1 MVLVAR
7 SWWAIL
13 IRGIAAVL
21 FGILALALPRL
32 TLLVLV
38 ALFGAYALVDGIFAI
53 AAVVRGFERRRA
65 NSWWLLV
72 EGIAGIIAGLVAF
85 FWPGI
90 TALVLLYIIAA
101 WAIVT
106 GILEIVQ
113 AVEMRRVIRNDWLLI
128 LSGVASVI
136 FGILLF
142 LFPGAGALTVVWLI
156 GIYAIVFGALV
167 IGLSLWLRRM
177 QRSVEA
183 PMDGRTR
190 APAY

>member
-13 IRGIAAVL
+13 IRGIAAIL
-21 FGILALALPRL
+21 FGILALILPRL

-53 AAVVRGFERRRA
+53 AAAVRGFERRRG

-90 TALVLLYIIAA
+90 TALVLLYIIAG

-113 AVEMRRVIRNDWLLI
+113 AVEMRRVIRNEWLLI

-156 GIYAIVFGALV
+156 GIYAIVFGALL

-177 QRSVEA
+177 QRTVEA
-183 PMDGRTR
+183 PMDGHTR